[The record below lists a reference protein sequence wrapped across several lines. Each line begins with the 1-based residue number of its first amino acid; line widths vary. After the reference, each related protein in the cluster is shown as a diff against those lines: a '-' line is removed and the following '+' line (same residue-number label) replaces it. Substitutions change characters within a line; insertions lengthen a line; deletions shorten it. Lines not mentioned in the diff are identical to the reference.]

1 MGHQRHLQ
9 TKTAAQSP
17 QEPTKNSA
25 RPQAHPVEELQAA
38 IGNRAVSRQIQ
49 AQRQSNP
56 PAPIQAKPQFAGLS
70 GSMAAHLP
78 QSGTPIQA
86 KLTLGAAGD
95 RYEREADRIAAEV
108 ASRLNAPS
116 PQVAGERYTAE
127 RQEVPAQQLQK
138 KPVVSPL
145 SAGEGGSVAP
155 ELEASIQGEKGSGH
169 TLAGN
174 IREPMEQA
182 FGADF
187 SGVKIHTDVQSDILN
202 QSIQARAFTTGRNIF
217 FRQGEYNP
225 GSQAGRQLIVHELT
239 HVVQQGATSQLVQCE
254 LTPIKKEDFIQE
266 FLKVGSA
273 VGGTTTN
280 VAKYLKTNNIGGSE
294 NDQLGLNYASTIGNF
309 VGGSGSLIDAI
320 RNPQINRLDV
330 VLRGAKIG
338 ADTTKSFSDMLESQN
353 LYTESQVIGAVSD
366 IAGGVIELVGMVK
379 EATQFLKEIEQKSK
393 GELASQ
399 AIKTSSQLMNATKLL
414 RSDTYIKIKSALSG
428 SKEQASKDAQILME
442 SNVSSVMNDS
452 VGLLNEVAK
461 GVEAVAKLMKDIE
474 AGKYKG
480 DLGTHR
486 IIETV
491 FESAATVNSISAKA
505 LGLGKTIATL
515 AGNEGAK
522 QLLGHTTSVSG
533 IVTGSLDIFRNTYKI
548 SRACLQKE
556 ELDRLALGRSE
567 KEQKALMHIRERLVK
582 RQANAGIE
590 MVLGAAGIVSGGLTL
605 SGVGV
610 VPASIISG
618 IATGFKASRVG
629 FKTFKQYMRDKNQRQ
644 HDETISALQEA
655 ANAAKA
661 TPAGYLG
668 QKEIAYYEKLQ
679 QKIDNANG
687 TTKKH
692 LQAVQQYILQEGP
705 MLLTDQEISS
715 FILNREF
722 DGLVDILKTVGSDLP
737 AKANKALGKDVQ
749 AYGKS
754 LKKKI
759 ENAKGET
766 KERLT
771 FILNEHVLKEK
782 ILPLTDD
789 QISDTIIQTELS
801 RLEKKT
807 LLERLYNFSWLKST
821 KQKDASY
828 SLTAEEILKMDL
840 NEVYSILNLK
850 KEELEK
856 VAEDARNKEKKK
868 YEEDNQNLDSEALE
882 GVMAIAATTAVRD
895 LVIKQLKVLNT

>member
-1 MGHQRHLQ
+1 MQ
-9 TKTAAQSP
+9 
-17 QEPTKNSA
+17 
-25 RPQAHPVEELQAA
+25 ELQAA

-70 GSMAAHLP
+70 GSMAAFLP

-108 ASRLNAPS
+108 ASRLNAPTTE
-116 PQVAGERYTAE
+116 VAGERHTAE

-145 SAGEGGSVAP
+145 SAGEGGAVAP

-169 TLAGN
+169 TLAKAL
-174 IREPMEQA
+174 REKMEQA
-182 FGADF
+182 FGGADF
-187 SGVKIHTDVQSDILN
+187 SGVRVHAGAESDRLN
-202 QSIQARAFTTGRNIF
+202 RSLNARAFTAGQEIF

-225 GSQAGRQLIVHELT
+225 GSQEGRQLIAHELT
-239 HVVQQGATSQLVQCE
+239 HVVQQGGTSQLVQCE
-254 LTPIKKEDFIQE
+254 LKPTKKEDLIQE

-280 VAKYLKTNNIGGSE
+280 VAKDLKTNNIGGSE
-294 NDQLGLNYASTIGNF
+294 NAQLGLNIAGSAGNI
-309 VGGSGSLIDAI
+309 VGGIGGLMDDI
-320 RNPQINRLDV
+320 RNPKKDKLDV
-330 VLRGAKIG
+330 GIKGAKIG
-338 ADTTKSFSDMLESQN
+338 ADTTKSVSGILESQN

-379 EATQFLKEIEQKSK
+379 EATKFLEEIEKKST

-399 AIKTSSQLMNATKLL
+399 TIKTSAQLMNATKLL

-428 SKEQASKDAQILME
+428 SKEQASKDAEILME

-480 DLGTHR
+480 ELKTHR

-505 LGLGKTIATL
+505 LGLSKTIATL

-522 QLLGHTTSVSG
+522 ELLGHTTSVSG

-567 KEQKALMHIRERLVK
+567 EEKKALMHIRERLVK

-590 MVLGAAGIVSGGLTL
+590 MVLGAAGIVSGGLTV
-605 SGVGV
+605 SGVGA
-610 VPASIISG
+610 VPASIIAG

-629 FKTFKQYMRDKNQRQ
+629 FKTFKQYMRDNAQSKY
-644 HDETISALQEA
+644 DETISALQEA
-655 ANAAKA
+655 ANAANA
-661 TPAGYLG
+661 IPPGWLG
-668 QKEIAYYEKLQ
+668 AERIAYYETLK

-687 TTKKH
+687 TNKKH
-692 LQAVQQYILQEGP
+692 LQAVLKYILQEEGA
-705 MLLTDQEISS
+705 MLLTDQDIYS
-715 FILNREF
+715 FIFNQEF
-722 DGLVDILKTVGSDLP
+722 DGLVDILKRVGSDLP
-737 AKANKALGKDVQ
+737 AKPNKALGEDVQ

-754 LKKKI
+754 LKKEIK
-759 ENAKGET
+759 NTKGKT
-766 KERLT
+766 KERLE
-771 FILNEHVLKEK
+771 FILDEQVYADKL
-782 ILPLTDD
+782 LPIKDAD
-789 QISDTIIQTELS
+789 ICESIRQAELS
-801 RLEKKT
+801 RLAKKN
-807 LLERLYNFSWLKST
+807 LLESQFIFSRFKST

-856 VAEDARNKEKKK
+856 VAEDARKKEKKK
-868 YEEDNQNLDSEALE
+868 YEEDNQKLDSEELE

-895 LVIKQLKVLNT
+895 LVIKQLKGLNT